1 MNEFNLHDAHE
12 TAPRSTCN
20 LLVPLPCTLHIRSR
34 DRHNIPPIPCKKNL
48 ILNWIL
54 TINATATMSRIFSF
68 TQLMSLSS
76 LFLSFFFQ
84 KQTNKD
90 VQCLERLIQ
99 CQFSFWVI
107 PIYHSDLGD
116 ACPVA
121 ASALVHCLPVS
132 RVDDHC

>member
-1 MNEFNLHDAHE
+1 MNEFNLHEAHE
-12 TAPRSTCN
+12 TASRFTCN
-20 LLVPLPCTLHIRSR
+20 PLVPLPCTLRIRSR
-34 DRHNIPPIPCKKNL
+34 DRHNIPPILCKKNL

-76 LFLSFFFQ
+76 LFALFLSFFKK

-99 CQFSFWVI
+99 CHRGVSF
-107 PIYHSDLGD
+107 
-116 ACPVA
+116 
-121 ASALVHCLPVS
+121 
-132 RVDDHC
+132 